1 MTLLSGILKRAPVA
15 LSLESLA
22 VVRDTFS
29 TEKLTRSNTMANL
42 NLPTPIGKRE
52 QAKRFFGAAFSRRQA
67 QPAPAVETSLQPPP
81 HREHLPA
88 SLVARFDALGAP
100 PPATQSAKPAR
111 PSASF
116 LPNRAQKQRLFTIH
130 EGSEENEHD

>member
-52 QAKRFFGAAFSRRQA
+52 QAKRFLGRHFQGVKRNRRPQSRHRCNRRH
-67 QPAPAVETSLQPPP
+67 TGNTCLP
-81 HREHLPA
+81 H
-88 SLVARFDALGAP
+88 
-100 PPATQSAKPAR
+100 
-111 PSASF
+111 
-116 LPNRAQKQRLFTIH
+116 
-130 EGSEENEHD
+130 